1 MDFRIWRKRK
11 NRNSEERGLT
21 VYSGG
26 AAVKFGKISSGSY
39 GAMNLSAFF
48 ACVNLI
54 ANSVAQLP
62 VKVISRSKGERNEL
76 GSHPV
81 VRALNGGL
89 LDRFTLV
96 KSLIWSVIL
105 RGNGFALIRRDKN
118 GGVDEVVFLEASDV
132 LICYDK
138 VKGTLYYQVPI
149 LGMRHVEPVNMLHF
163 RMWTYDG
170 VNGIPLIRFMCR
182 SLGIAGANEDSAN
195 DFFSAGMNV
204 GGYLAS
210 STPITQKQKQEVIES
225 WQQAYGAGGTGV
237 AVLNSNLS
245 YHTTAINPSDAQ
257 LLESREFS
265 VADICRFFN
274 VIPSLLGMAGG
285 VTYSSVEM
293 VSNFFL
299 TYCLQPWIS
308 MMEAEMNRKALRPS
322 EAGLEVV
329 FETNDFLRVSKADL
343 AKFYRDLVDGGIM
356 SRNEARRQLGLNEV
370 DGLDDLTVSYSDVTQ
385 NTLNNDSTSSDINAE
400 DKQEQ

>member
-1 MDFRIWRKRK
+1 MDFRFWRRK
-11 NRNSEERGLT
+11 ETKNQQERALT

-26 AAVKFGKISSGSY
+26 AGVKFGKISTGAY

-62 VKVISRSKGERNEL
+62 VKVISRKMGKRNEL
-76 GSHPV
+76 DSHPAV
-81 VRALNGGL
+81 KALNGAL

-105 RGNGFALIRRDKN
+105 RGNGFAHLKRDKN
-118 GGVDEVVFLEASDV
+118 GNVDEVVFLEASDV

-138 VKGTLYYQVPI
+138 VKGTLYYQVPV
-149 LGMRHVEPVNMLHF
+149 LGLRHVEPVNMLHF
-163 RMWTYDG
+163 RMWTYNG
-170 VNGIPLIRFMCR
+170 VNGVPLIRFMAR
-182 SLGIAGANEDSAN
+182 ALGIAGANEDSAS
-195 DFFSAGMNV
+195 DFFGAGMNV

-210 STPITQKQKQEVIES
+210 STPISQKQKQEVIES
-225 WQQAYGAGGTGV
+225 WQQAYGTGGTGV

-257 LLESREFS
+257 LLQSREFS

-308 MMEAEMNRKALRPS
+308 MFEAELNRKMLRPS
-322 EAGLEVV
+322 EASLEII

-370 DGLDDLTVSYSDVTQ
+370 EGLDDLTVSYSDVAQ
-385 NTLNNDSTSSDINAE
+385 NTLNENKESAE
-400 DKQEQ
+400 